1 MLIGSFTENLMKA
14 HKSRPA
20 SFVKSFSERNKATV
34 KEAMKRVHHENCT
47 YVLNALKR
55 EREMCPGGRYCFSI
69 GKEKAIKLTNKSKF
83 GWLVVNEYLSDK
95 L

>member
-1 MLIGSFTENLMKA
+1 MLIGSFTENLMKVR
-14 HKSRPA
+14 KSRPA
-20 SFVKSFSERNKATV
+20 SFVKSFSERNRATV
-34 KEAMKRVHHENCT
+34 KEAMKRVHHENCA